1 MKDSGEQEKRKVP
14 VIEVDESQLRAHVS
28 EVVHQSVEETLNG
41 LLDAEADAL
50 CKARR
55 YERNADR
62 ASTRAGYYERGFQTT
77 AGQVR
82 LKVPKLRQVSF
93 ETAIIERYRR
103 RESSVEKRLW
113 KCIWPAYPSARL
125 RILPRRSGAAVSV
138 RVPSAT

>member
-14 VIEVDESQLRAHVS
+14 VIEVDERQLRAHVS
-28 EVVHQSVEETLNG
+28 EVVRQSVEETLNS

-62 ASTRAGYYERGFQTT
+62 ASTRAGITNGDFRQQPGRSGSRFPNCVRFLLKRPLLSVIA
-77 AGQVR
+77 AG
-82 LKVPKLRQVSF
+82 KVLWK
-93 ETAIIERYRR
+93 
-103 RESSVEKRLW
+103 KRLW
-113 KCIWPAYPSARL
+113 KSIWPAYPSGKS